1 MCDFWLNGGFSREN
15 AWLSV
20 KWRIFVVK
28 MRGFQG
34 KAGIFNEKIHDFGV
48 NFFFFKRK
56 LVIFD

>member
-1 MCDFWLNGGFSREN
+1 MGDFPREN
-15 AWLSV
+15 ACLSV

-48 NFFFFKRK
+48 NFFFLREN
-56 LVIFD
+56 L